1 MTSDADSVQ
10 VGVESLVVGPLAEN
24 CHVLWCMRTNK
35 AVIVD
40 PGYDEARIVKV
51 VRREQL
57 DVEWVLLTHG
67 HVDHVGAVA
76 PVARELGVPVA
87 VHEADEVMLRA
98 APQMAFMFGLAMEQ
112 VPDPGR
118 LLSDGDRI
126 EVGDMTLETIHTP
139 GHTPGSVSFLVRGA
153 GILLSGDTLFYRGVG
168 RTDLPGGSWVDLVHS
183 IRSRLYVLD
192 GDTKVLTGHG
202 PATTIGGER
211 QMNPFVTG

>member
-1 MTSDADSVQ
+1 
-10 VGVESLVVGPLAEN
+10 
-24 CHVLWCMRTNK
+24 
-35 AVIVD
+35 
-40 PGYDEARIVKV
+40 
-51 VRREQL
+51 
-57 DVEWVLLTHG
+57 
-67 HVDHVGAVA
+67 
-76 PVARELGVPVA
+76 
-87 VHEADEVMLRA
+87 
-98 APQMAFMFGLAMEQ
+98 MFGLAMEQ